1 MASSVKQFPSTTF
14 ERFQLR
20 FTANAAQPTSTIM
33 KRVGVVGGTRG
44 LGKALVDFYAA
55 EPNTNVFATARYMAP
70 QEHPKNV
77 RWLSNIDIAEETA
90 GSKIVAQYSGEGP
103 VDILYVTAG
112 YFKTETL
119 DKPNWD
125 DEVKM
130 YTISAIGPVFLIHH
144 LFQEGLLKS
153 GSKIVLVSS
162 ESGSI
167 GLRHEKEG
175 GGNCVSL
182 AVLFHNTSDFFF
194 RCPSRFQDGSQH
206 GRSTSVHGLETERH
220 HSNDD
225 PSWLHAY
232 RHDQRSGI

>member
-1 MASSVKQFPSTTF
+1 
-14 ERFQLR
+14 
-20 FTANAAQPTSTIM
+20 M

-44 LGKALVDFYAA
+44 LGKALVNLYAA
-55 EPNTNVFATARYMAP
+55 ESNTTVFATARYTAP
-70 QEHPKNV
+70 QEHPENV
-77 RWLSNIDIAEETA
+77 RWLSNIDIAKETA
-90 GSKIVAQYSGEGP
+90 GSEIAAQYSGLGAI
-103 VDILYVTAG
+103 DILYVTAG

-119 DKPNWD
+119 EEPNWD

-144 LFQEGLLKS
+144 LFKEGLLKS

-182 AVLFHNTSDFFF
+182 EVLFHNPSDLFF
-194 RCPSRFQDGSQH
+194 RCPPRFQDGSQH
-206 GRSTSVHGLETERH
+206 GRSTFVLGLETERH